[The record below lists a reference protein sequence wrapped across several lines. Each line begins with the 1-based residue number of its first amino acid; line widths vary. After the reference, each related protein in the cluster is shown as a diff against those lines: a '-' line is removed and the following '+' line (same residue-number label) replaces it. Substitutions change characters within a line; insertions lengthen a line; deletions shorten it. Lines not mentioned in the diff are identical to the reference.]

1 MHDWFKDNLKISTT
15 LNRITELKKDKEL
28 RLTILDINT
37 MKFVTIIYQ
46 AK

>member
-1 MHDWFKDNLKISTT
+1 MMYSEKKDVYVPA
-15 LNRITELKKDKEL
+15 RITELKKDKEL